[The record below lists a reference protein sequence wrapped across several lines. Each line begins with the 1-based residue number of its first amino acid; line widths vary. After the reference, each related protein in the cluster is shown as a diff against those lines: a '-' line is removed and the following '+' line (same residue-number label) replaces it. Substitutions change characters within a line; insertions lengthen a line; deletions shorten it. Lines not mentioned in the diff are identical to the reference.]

1 METIKLTRARAH
13 AGLAAMLLGSVAWS
27 GGALAQNVSNTN
39 TNTNTN
45 AVTTSTTTTNAAT
58 TNAAT
63 TDAITNNAVTANG
76 AARGQNNNSGG
87 NAGGASSRAPTD
99 PGVRGGDP
107 GAGGALQGLNDVER
121 QYFDVA
127 KDVFQEVD
135 AVAEGLGPT
144 FNLDSCSGCHS
155 QPTIGGTSPAT
166 NPQVAIAT
174 AAGAKNVVPPFI
186 TANGPVREARFVRNR
201 DGSPDGGVHGLFVIT
216 GRSDAAGCNIAQPNF
231 AAELARNNVIFRIP
245 TPLFGLGLVE
255 NVSDGALE
263 ASLAANTQQKRSLG
277 ISGRFNRN
285 GNDGTIARFG
295 WKAQNKSLLL
305 FSGEAYN
312 VEMGITNELFQN
324 ERNNDPN
331 CQLNATPEDTT
342 PLESENTASPSA
354 SFQND
359 IDLFA
364 AFMRLSAPPTPAS
377 AAATPVAQAT
387 PAGQATGT
395 AGATTTTGAAGATT
409 TTGAAGATTTTGTA
423 GAATTTGTASG
434 TTTTTGA
441 ATATSTLMASAAADA
456 SSVLPSAAG
465 SSSAQS
471 SSSASSGAS
480 VTRGTQVFSNVGC
493 QACHTKSLTTAKSAL
508 TGQSNVTIQ
517 PFSDFALHEMGT
529 GLADGVSQGTAN
541 GNEFRTAPLWG
552 VGQRI
557 FFLHD
562 GRTKDLHEAIQQHA
576 SRGSEANTVIN
587 NYNLLSRDDKQ
598 SLLVFLRSL

>member
-1 METIKLTRARAH
+1 METIKLTRARTL

-27 GGALAQNVSNTN
+27 GIALAQDVSNP
-39 TNTNTN
+39 
-45 AVTTSTTTTNAAT
+45 TTSAAT
-58 TNAAT
+58 ANTSAAT
-63 TDAITNNAVTANG
+63 ANVDTNAVTANTAG
-76 AARGQNNNSGG
+76 RGQNNNS
-87 NAGGASSRAPTD
+87 GGASSRAPTD

-107 GAGGALQGLNDVER
+107 GAGGALPGLNDVER
-121 QYFDVA
+121 GYFDVA

-135 AVAEGLGPT
+135 AGPDGLGPR

-155 QPTIGGTSPAT
+155 QPSIGGTSPAT
-166 NPQVAIAT
+166 NPQVAVAT
-174 AAGAKNVVPPFI
+174 LMGAKNVVPSFI
-186 TANGPVREARFVRNR
+186 TANGPIREARFVRNR
-201 DGSPDGGVHGLFVIT
+201 DGSPDGGVHSLFVIT
-216 GRSDAAGCNIAQPNF
+216 GRSDAPGCNIAQPNF
-231 AAELARNNVIFRIP
+231 AAELARNNVVFRIP
-245 TPLFGLGLVE
+245 TPVFGLGLVE
-255 NVSDGALE
+255 NVSDGTLE
-263 ASLAANTQQKRSLG
+263 ASLAANAQQKRALG

-324 ERNNDPN
+324 ERDSDPN
-331 CQLNATPEDTT
+331 CQFKATPNDST

-354 SFQND
+354 SFQSD

-364 AFMRLSAPPTPAS
+364 AFMRFSAPPTPAS
-377 AAATPVAQAT
+377 SAATPVAQASDALNAT
-387 PAGQATGT
+387 AGQ
-395 AGATTTTGAAGATT
+395 
-409 TTGAAGATTTTGTA
+409 TTGTA
-423 GAATTTGTASG
+423 TGASTAS
-434 TTTTTGA
+434 
-441 ATATSTLMASAAADA
+441 SPASAALSPASTA
-456 SSVLPSAAG
+456 SSAASTTVASATADVSSVMTAAAG
-465 SSSAQS
+465 SSTAQP

-480 VTRGTQVFSNVGC
+480 VTRGNQVFSNVGC
-493 QACHTKSLTTAKSAL
+493 QACHTKTLTTAKSPL

-517 PFSDFALHEMGT
+517 PFSDFAVHEMGT

-576 SRGSEANTVIN
+576 SRGSEANAVIN

-598 SLLVFLRSL
+598 ALINYLRSL

>member
-1 METIKLTRARAH
+1 METIKLARARTL
-13 AGLAAMLLGSVAWS
+13 AGLAAMLLGPAAWS
-27 GGALAQNVSNTN
+27 GTALAQDVSNPAASTA
-39 TNTNTN
+39 N
-45 AVTTSTTTTNAAT
+45 ADT
-58 TNAAT
+58 
-63 TDAITNNAVTANG
+63 NAVTANTAG
-76 AARGQNNNSGG
+76 RGQNNNS
-87 NAGGASSRAPTD
+87 GGASSRAPTD

-107 GAGGALQGLNDVER
+107 GAGGALPGLSDVER

-135 AVAEGLGPT
+135 AAADGLGPT

-166 NPQVAIAT
+166 NPQVAVAT
-174 AAGAKNVVPPFI
+174 LMGAKNVVPSFI
-186 TANGPVREARFVRNR
+186 TANGPIREARFVRNR

-216 GRSDAAGCNIAQPNF
+216 GRSDAPGCNIAQPNF
-231 AAELARNNVIFRIP
+231 AAELARNNVVFRIP
-245 TPLFGLGLVE
+245 TPVFGLGLVE
-255 NVSDGALE
+255 NVSDGTLE
-263 ASLAANTQQKRSLG
+263 ASLAANAQQKRGLG

-324 ERNNDPN
+324 ERNSDPACQFKVTPNDS
-331 CQLNATPEDTT
+331 T
-342 PLESENTASPSA
+342 PLVSEETASASA
-354 SFQND
+354 SFQSD

-364 AFMRLSAPPTPAS
+364 AFMRFSAPPTPAS
-377 AAATPVAQAT
+377 ATATPVAQTA
-387 PAGQATGT
+387 PAGQ
-395 AGATTTTGAAGATT
+395 TTGAATA
-409 TTGAAGATTTTGTA
+409 TTGAATATT
-423 GAATTTGTASG
+423 GAASG
-434 TTTTTGA
+434 TTTTGA
-441 ATATSTLMASAAADA
+441 ATATSTLMASASADA
-456 SSVLPSAAG
+456 SSVLPAAAG
-465 SSSAQS
+465 ASSAQS
-471 SSSASSGAS
+471 SSTASSGAS
-480 VTRGTQVFSNVGC
+480 VTRGGQVFSNVGC
-493 QACHTKSLTTAKSAL
+493 QACHTKTLTTEKSPL

-517 PFSDFALHEMGT
+517 PFSDFAVHEMGT
-529 GLADGVSQGTAN
+529 GLADGVSQGSAN

-562 GRTKDLHEAIQQHA
+562 GRTKDLYEAIQQHA

>member
-1 METIKLTRARAH
+1 METIKLTHARAH
-13 AGLAAMLLGSVAWS
+13 AGVAAMLLGSVAWS
-27 GGALAQNVSNTN
+27 GAAFAQNVSNT
-39 TNTNTN
+39 TPN
-45 AVTTSTTTTNAAT
+45 ATAT
-58 TNAAT
+58 GTAT
-63 TDAITNNAVTANG
+63 TDAATTNNAVTANA
-76 AARGQNNNSGG
+76 AARGQSNNS
-87 NAGGASSRAPTD
+87 AGASSRSGATD

-107 GAGGALQGLNDVER
+107 GAGGALPGLNDVER

-127 KDVFQEVD
+127 KEVFQEVD
-135 AVAEGLGPT
+135 AGPDGLGPR

-166 NPQVAIAT
+166 NPQVAVAT
-174 AAGAKNVVPPFI
+174 LMGAKNVVPPFI

-201 DGSPDGGVHGLFVIT
+201 DGTPDGGVHGLFVIT

-231 AAELARNNVIFRIP
+231 AAELARNNVVFRIP
-245 TPLFGLGLVE
+245 TPVFGLGLVE
-255 NVSDGALE
+255 NVSDGTLE
-263 ASLAANTQQKRSLG
+263 ASLAANAQQKRGLG

-324 ERNNDPN
+324 ERESDPACQFKVTPNDS
-331 CQLNATPEDTT
+331 T
-342 PLESENTASPSA
+342 PLVSEETASPSA
-354 SFQND
+354 SFQSD

-364 AFMRLSAPPTPAS
+364 AFMRFSAPPTPAS
-377 AAATPVAQAT
+377 ATATPVAQTT
-387 PAGQATGT
+387 PAGQ
-395 AGATTTTGAAGATT
+395 TTGAATA
-409 TTGAAGATTTTGTA
+409 TTGAATA
-423 GAATTTGTASG
+423 
-434 TTTTTGA
+434 TTGA
-441 ATATSTLMASAAADA
+441 ATATSTLMASASADA
-456 SSVLPSAAG
+456 SSVLPAAAG

-471 SSSASSGAS
+471 SSTASSGAS
-480 VTRGTQVFSNVGC
+480 VTRGGQVFSNVGC
-493 QACHTKSLTTAKSAL
+493 QACHTKTLTTEKSPL

-517 PFSDFALHEMGT
+517 PFSDFAVHEMGT

-562 GRTKDLHEAIQQHA
+562 GRTKDLYEAIQQHA

>member
-1 METIKLTRARAH
+1 METIKLARARTL
-13 AGLAAMLLGSVAWS
+13 AGLAAMLLGTAAWS
-27 GGALAQNVSNTN
+27 GTALAQVVSNPATSAAAA
-39 TNTNTN
+39 NTN
-45 AVTTSTTTTNAAT
+45 AANANADTNAAT
-58 TNAAT
+58 ANAA
-63 TDAITNNAVTANG
+63 G
-76 AARGQNNNSGG
+76 RGQNNNS
-87 NAGGASSRAPTD
+87 GGASSRAPTD

-107 GAGGALQGLNDVER
+107 GAGGALPGLSDVER

-135 AVAEGLGPT
+135 AAADGLGPT

-155 QPTIGGTSPAT
+155 QPTIGGTSPAI
-166 NPQVAIAT
+166 NPQVAVAT
-174 AAGAKNVVPPFI
+174 LMGAKNVVPSFI
-186 TANGPVREARFVRNR
+186 TANGPIREARFVRNR

-216 GRSDAAGCNIAQPNF
+216 GRSDAPGCNIAQPNF
-231 AAELARNNVIFRIP
+231 AAELARNNVVFRIP
-245 TPLFGLGLVE
+245 TPVFGLGLVE
-255 NVSDGALE
+255 NISDGALE
-263 ASLAANTQQKRSLG
+263 ASLAANAQQKRALG

-324 ERNNDPN
+324 ERNSDPACQFKVTPNDS
-331 CQLNATPEDTT
+331 T
-342 PLESENTASPSA
+342 PLVSENTASPSA

-364 AFMRLSAPPTPAS
+364 AFMRFSAPPTPAS
-377 AAATPVAQAT
+377 AAATPVAQT
-387 PAGQATGT
+387 TGGSNVTAGQ
-395 AGATTTTGAAGATT
+395 
-409 TTGAAGATTTTGTA
+409 TTGTA
-423 GAATTTGTASG
+423 TTSSPTSTVVAS
-434 TTTTTGA
+434 
-441 ATATSTLMASAAADA
+441 ATADV
-456 SSVLPSAAG
+456 SSVMATAAG
-465 SSSAQS
+465 SSTAQP

-480 VTRGTQVFSNVGC
+480 VTRGNQVFSNVGC
-493 QACHTKSLTTAKSAL
+493 QACHTKTFTTEKSPL

-517 PFSDFALHEMGT
+517 PFSDFAVHEMGT
-529 GLADGVSQGTAN
+529 GLADGVSQGSAN

-562 GRTKDLHEAIQQHA
+562 GRTMDLHEAIQQHA
-576 SRGSEANTVIN
+576 SRGSEANAVIN

-598 SLLVFLRSL
+598 ALINYLRSL

>member
-1 METIKLTRARAH
+1 METIKLTRAHTH
-13 AGLAAMLLGSVAWS
+13 AAVAAMLLGSVAWS

-39 TNTNTN
+39 PT

-58 TNAAT
+58 TDAAT
-63 TDAITNNAVTANG
+63 TNAMTNNAVTVN
-76 AARGQNNNSGG
+76 AAAAQNNSS
-87 NAGGASSRAPTD
+87 GGASSRSAPTD

-107 GAGGALQGLNDVER
+107 GAGGALPGLNDVER
-121 QYFDVA
+121 GYFDVA

-135 AVAEGLGPT
+135 AGPDGLGPT

-166 NPQVAIAT
+166 NPQVAVAT
-174 AAGAKNVVPPFI
+174 LLGAKNVVPSFI
-186 TANGPVREARFVRNR
+186 TANGPIREARFVRNR

-231 AAELARNNVIFRIP
+231 AAELARNNVVFRIP
-245 TPLFGLGLVE
+245 TPVFGLGLVE

-263 ASLAANTQQKRSLG
+263 AALAANAQQKRALG
-277 ISGRFNRN
+277 ISGHFNHN

-305 FSGEAYN
+305 FAGEAYN

-324 ERNNDPN
+324 ERNSDPA
-331 CQLNATPEDTT
+331 CQFKATPNDRT
-342 PLESENTASPSA
+342 PLVSAETASPSA
-354 SFQND
+354 SFQSD

-364 AFMRLSAPPTPAS
+364 AFMRFSAPPTPAS
-377 AAATPVAQAT
+377 AAATPVAQAA
-387 PAGQATGT
+387 PAAQ
-395 AGATTTTGAAGATT
+395 TTGAATATT
-409 TTGAAGATTTTGTA
+409 DAATATTGAA
-423 GAATTTGTASG
+423 SG
-434 TTTTTGA
+434 TTATGA
-441 ATATSTLMASAAADA
+441 ATATSTLMASASADA

-465 SSSAQS
+465 SAAAPSSSA
-471 SSSASSGAS
+471 ASSGAS
-480 VTRGTQVFSNVGC
+480 VTRGNQVFSNVGC
-493 QACHTKSLTTAKSAL
+493 QACHTKTLTTEKSPL

-517 PFSDFALHEMGT
+517 PFSDFAVHEMGT
-529 GLADGVSQGTAN
+529 GLADGVSQGSAN

-562 GRTKDLHEAIQQHA
+562 GRTKDLNVAILQHA

-587 NYNLLSRDDKQ
+587 NYNLLARDDKQ
-598 SLLVFLRSL
+598 ALINYLRSL

>member
-1 METIKLTRARAH
+1 MEMIKVARARTL
-13 AGLAAMLLGSVAWS
+13 AGLAMLLGSAGWS
-27 GGALAQNVSNTN
+27 GPALAQAVSNPTAN
-39 TNTNTN
+39 P
-45 AVTTSTTTTNAAT
+45 TTSAAANANPTAAAPDANANAAAA
-58 TNAAT
+58 NAAGRGQ
-63 TDAITNNAVTANG
+63 TNN
-76 AARGQNNNSGG
+76 SS
-87 NAGGASSRAPTD
+87 AGSARAPVD

-107 GAGGALQGLNDVER
+107 GAGGPLPGLSDLER
-121 QYFDVA
+121 GYFDVA

-135 AVAEGLGPT
+135 AGPDGLGPR

-155 QPTIGGTSPAT
+155 QPSIGGTSPAT
-166 NPQVAIAT
+166 NPQVAVAT
-174 AAGAKNVVPPFI
+174 LMGAKNVVPSFI
-186 TANGPVREARFVRNR
+186 TANGPIREARFVRNR

-216 GRSDAAGCNIAQPNF
+216 GRSDTPGCNIAQPNF
-231 AAELARNNVIFRIP
+231 AAEVARNNVVFRIP
-245 TPLFGLGLVE
+245 TPVFGSGLVE
-255 NVSDGALE
+255 NISDGTLE
-263 ASLAANTQQKRSLG
+263 ASLAANAQQKRGLG

-324 ERNNDPN
+324 ERESDPACQFKVTPNDS
-331 CQLNATPEDTT
+331 TPMV
-342 PLESENTASPSA
+342 SENTTSPSA

-377 AAATPVAQAT
+377 GAAAPVAQTSDPLNAA
-387 PAGQATGT
+387 PGQ
-395 AGATTTTGAAGATT
+395 
-409 TTGAAGATTTTGTA
+409 
-423 GAATTTGTASG
+423 
-434 TTTTTGA
+434 TTGA
-441 ATATSTLMASAAADA
+441 ATGATTTSNATPATSTASTPAPTVVASAAADV
-456 SSVLPSAAG
+456 SSVMTAAAG
-465 SSSAQS
+465 ASTAQP

-480 VTRGTQVFSNVGC
+480 VTRGNQVFSNVGC
-493 QACHTKSLTTAKSAL
+493 QACHTKTFTTEKSPL

-517 PFSDFALHEMGT
+517 PFSDFAVHDMGA

-576 SRGSEANTVIN
+576 SRGSEANAVIN

-598 SLLVFLRSL
+598 SLINYLRSL

>member
-1 METIKLTRARAH
+1 METIKLARARTL

-27 GGALAQNVSNTN
+27 ATALAQDVSNPT
-39 TNTNTN
+39 TSAATANTN
-45 AVTTSTTTTNAAT
+45 AANANVDTNAVSA
-58 TNAAT
+58 N
-63 TDAITNNAVTANG
+63 TAG
-76 AARGQNNNSGG
+76 RGQNNNSS
-87 NAGGASSRAPTD
+87 GASSRAPTD

-107 GAGGALQGLNDVER
+107 GAGGALPGLIDVER

-135 AVAEGLGPT
+135 AAVDGLGPR

-166 NPQVAIAT
+166 NPQVAVAT
-174 AAGAKNVVPPFI
+174 LMGAKNVVPSFI
-186 TANGPVREARFVRNR
+186 TANGPIREARFVRNR
-201 DGSPDGGVHGLFVIT
+201 DGSPDGGVHSLFVIT
-216 GRSDAAGCNIAQPNF
+216 GRSDAPGCNIAQPNF
-231 AAELARNNVIFRIP
+231 AAELARNNVVFRIP
-245 TPLFGLGLVE
+245 TPVFGLGLVE
-255 NVSDGALE
+255 NISDGALE
-263 ASLAANTQQKRSLG
+263 ASLAANAQQKRALG

-324 ERNNDPN
+324 ERDSDPACQFKVTPNDS
-331 CQLNATPEDTT
+331 T
-342 PLESENTASPSA
+342 PLVSENTASPAA

-364 AFMRLSAPPTPAS
+364 AFMRFSAPPTPTS
-377 AAATPVAQAT
+377 ATATPVAQAT
-387 PAGQATGT
+387 GASNVTAGQ
-395 AGATTTTGAAGATT
+395 
-409 TTGAAGATTTTGTA
+409 TTGTA
-423 GAATTTGTASG
+423 TGASTTPSSASTSSAASTAS
-434 TTTTTGA
+434 TAPSAASTVVA
-441 ATATSTLMASAAADA
+441 SATADV
-456 SSVLPSAAG
+456 SSVMTAAAG
-465 SSSAQS
+465 SSTAQP

-480 VTRGTQVFSNVGC
+480 VTRGNQVFSNVGC
-493 QACHTKSLTTAKSAL
+493 QACHTKTLTTEKSPL

-517 PFSDFALHEMGT
+517 PFSDFAVHEMGT

-576 SRGSEANTVIN
+576 SRGSEANAVIN

-598 SLLVFLRSL
+598 ALINYLRSL

>member
-1 METIKLTRARAH
+1 METIKLARARTL

-27 GGALAQNVSNTN
+27 GTAFAQDVSNPTAAAANAN
-39 TNTNTN
+39 TTAATAGVN
-45 AVTTSTTTTNAAT
+45 ANAAT
-58 TNAAT
+58 AN
-63 TDAITNNAVTANG
+63 TAG
-76 AARGQNNNSGG
+76 RGQNNNS
-87 NAGGASSRAPTD
+87 GGASSRAPTD

-107 GAGGALQGLNDVER
+107 GAGGALPGLNDVER

-135 AVAEGLGPT
+135 AAADGLGPR

-166 NPQVAIAT
+166 NPQVAVAT
-174 AAGAKNVVPPFI
+174 LMGAKNVVPSFI

-231 AAELARNNVIFRIP
+231 AAELARNNVVFRIP

-263 ASLAANTQQKRSLG
+263 AALAANAQQKRTLG

-324 ERNNDPN
+324 ERNSDPA
-331 CQLNATPEDTT
+331 CQFKHTPNDTT
-342 PLESENTASPSA
+342 PLVSEETASPSA
-354 SFQND
+354 SFQSD

-377 AAATPVAQAT
+377 ATDTPVAQS
-387 PAGQATGT
+387 TGT
-395 AGATTTTGAAGATT
+395 AGA
-409 TTGAAGATTTTGTA
+409 
-423 GAATTTGTASG
+423 S
-434 TTTTTGA
+434 
-441 ATATSTLMASAAADA
+441 STVVASAAADA
-456 SSVLPSAAG
+456 SSVLPAAAG
-465 SSSAQS
+465 STAN
-471 SSSASSGAS
+471 SSSATTSMSSTSSGAS
-480 VTRGTQVFSNVGC
+480 ATRGSQIFSNIGC
-493 QACHTKSLTTAKSAL
+493 QACHIKSLTTGQSAL

-517 PFSDFALHEMGT
+517 PYSDFALHDMGS

-576 SRGSEANTVIN
+576 SRGSEANAVIN
-587 NYNLLSRDDKQ
+587 NYNQLSRDDKQ
-598 SLLVFLRSL
+598 AIVNFLRSL

>member
-13 AGLAAMLLGSVAWS
+13 AGIAAMLLGSVAWS
-27 GGALAQNVSNTN
+27 GGALAQNVSNT
-39 TNTNTN
+39 TPN
-45 AVTTSTTTTNAAT
+45 AVATSTTTTDATTANAAT
-58 TNAAT
+58 ANA
-63 TDAITNNAVTANG
+63 
-76 AARGQNNNSGG
+76 AARGQTNNSGG
-87 NAGGASSRAPTD
+87 SSSRSAPTD

-107 GAGGALQGLNDVER
+107 GAGGALTGLNDVER

-127 KDVFQEVD
+127 KEVFQEVD
-135 AVAEGLGPT
+135 AAADGLGPT

-166 NPQVAIAT
+166 NPQVAVAT
-174 AAGAKNVVPPFI
+174 LMGAKNVVPPFI
-186 TANGPVREARFVRNR
+186 TATGPIREARFVRNR

-216 GRSDAAGCNIAQPNF
+216 GRSDAPGCNIAQPNF
-231 AAELARNNVIFRIP
+231 AAELARNNVVFRIP
-245 TPLFGLGLVE
+245 TPVFGLGLVE
-255 NVSDGALE
+255 NVSDGTLE
-263 ASLAANTQQKRSLG
+263 ASLAANAQQKRALG

-324 ERNNDPN
+324 ERNSDPA
-331 CQLNATPEDTT
+331 CQFKATPNDST
-342 PLESENTASPSA
+342 PLVSEETASPAA

-364 AFMRLSAPPTPAS
+364 AFMRFSAPPTPAS
-377 AAATPVAQAT
+377 ATATPVAQTA
-387 PAGQATGT
+387 PAGQ
-395 AGATTTTGAAGATT
+395 
-409 TTGAAGATTTTGTA
+409 TTGTA
-423 GAATTTGTASG
+423 TATTGAASG
-434 TTTTTGA
+434 TTTTAA
-441 ATATSTLMASAAADA
+441 ATATSTLMASASADA
-456 SSVLPSAAG
+456 SSVMTAVAG
-465 SSSAQS
+465 SSAAQPS
-471 SSSASSGAS
+471 STASSGTS
-480 VTRGTQVFSNVGC
+480 VTRGGQVFSNVGC
-493 QACHTKSLTTAKSAL
+493 QACHTKTLTTEKSPL

-517 PFSDFALHEMGT
+517 PFSDFAVHEMGT
-529 GLADGVSQGTAN
+529 GLADGVSQGSAN

-552 VGQRI
+552 IGQRI

-598 SLLVFLRSL
+598 SLLNFLRSL

>member
-1 METIKLTRARAH
+1 METIKLARVRTL

-27 GGALAQNVSNTN
+27 GTALAQDVSNPTAAAANAN
-39 TNTNTN
+39 TT
-45 AVTTSTTTTNAAT
+45 AAT
-58 TNAAT
+58 AGVNA
-63 TDAITNNAVTANG
+63 NAVTANTAG
-76 AARGQNNNSGG
+76 RGQSNNS
-87 NAGGASSRAPTD
+87 GGASSRAPTD

-107 GAGGALQGLNDVER
+107 GAGGALPGLNDVER

-135 AVAEGLGPT
+135 AGPDGLGPR

-166 NPQVAIAT
+166 NPQVAVAT
-174 AAGAKNVVPPFI
+174 LMGAKNVVPSFI

-201 DGSPDGGVHGLFVIT
+201 DGSPDGGVHSLFVIT
-216 GRSDAAGCNIAQPNF
+216 GRSDAPGCNIAQPNF
-231 AAELARNNVIFRIP
+231 AAELARNNVVFRIP
-245 TPLFGLGLVE
+245 TPVFGLGLVE
-255 NVSDGALE
+255 NISDGALE
-263 ASLAANTQQKRSLG
+263 ASLAANAQQKRALG

-324 ERNNDPN
+324 ERDSDPACQFKVTPNDS
-331 CQLNATPEDTT
+331 T
-342 PLESENTASPSA
+342 PLVSENTASPSA

-364 AFMRLSAPPTPAS
+364 AFMRFSAPPTPAS
-377 AAATPVAQAT
+377 SAATPVAQASGALNAT
-387 PAGQATGT
+387 AGQ
-395 AGATTTTGAAGATT
+395 TTGAA
-409 TTGAAGATTTTGTA
+409 AGTS
-423 GAATTTGTASG
+423 TASSPTSAASG
-434 TTTTTGA
+434 SASTTPDAASTAPSTASTA
-441 ATATSTLMASAAADA
+441 SSSASTVVASATADV
-456 SSVLPSAAG
+456 SSVMTAAAG
-465 SSSAQS
+465 SSTAQP

-480 VTRGTQVFSNVGC
+480 VTRGNQVFSNVGC
-493 QACHTKSLTTAKSAL
+493 QACHTKTFTTEKSPL
-508 TGQSNVTIQ
+508 TGQSNVTLQ
-517 PFSDFALHEMGT
+517 PFSDFAVHEMGT
-529 GLADGVSQGTAN
+529 GLADGVSQGSAN

-576 SRGSEANTVIN
+576 SRGSEANAVIN

-598 SLLVFLRSL
+598 ALINYLRSL

>member
-27 GGALAQNVSNTN
+27 GGALAQNVSN

>member
-1 METIKLTRARAH
+1 METIKLARARTL
-13 AGLAAMLLGSVAWS
+13 AGLAAMLLGSAAWS
-27 GGALAQNVSNTN
+27 GTALAQDVSNPAASTA
-39 TNTNTN
+39 N
-45 AVTTSTTTTNAAT
+45 ADT
-58 TNAAT
+58 
-63 TDAITNNAVTANG
+63 NAVTANTAG
-76 AARGQNNNSGG
+76 RGQNNNS
-87 NAGGASSRAPTD
+87 GGASSRAPTD

-107 GAGGALQGLNDVER
+107 GAGGALPGLSDVER

-135 AVAEGLGPT
+135 AAADGLGPT

-155 QPTIGGTSPAT
+155 QPTIGGTSPST
-166 NPQVAIAT
+166 NPQVAVAT
-174 AAGAKNVVPPFI
+174 LMGAKNVVPSFI
-186 TANGPVREARFVRNR
+186 TANGPIREARFVRNR

-216 GRSDAAGCNIAQPNF
+216 GRSDAPGCNIAQPNF
-231 AAELARNNVIFRIP
+231 AAELARNNVVFRIP
-245 TPLFGLGLVE
+245 TPVFGLGLVE
-255 NVSDGALE
+255 NISDGALE
-263 ASLAANTQQKRSLG
+263 ASLAANAQQKRALG

-324 ERNNDPN
+324 ERNSDPACQFKVTPNDS
-331 CQLNATPEDTT
+331 T
-342 PLESENTASPSA
+342 PLVSENTASPSA

-364 AFMRLSAPPTPAS
+364 AFMRFSAPPTPAS

-387 PAGQATGT
+387 GGSNVTAGQ
-395 AGATTTTGAAGATT
+395 
-409 TTGAAGATTTTGTA
+409 TTGTA
-423 GAATTTGTASG
+423 TTSSPTSTVVAS
-434 TTTTTGA
+434 
-441 ATATSTLMASAAADA
+441 ATADV
-456 SSVLPSAAG
+456 SSVMATAAG
-465 SSSAQS
+465 SSTAQP

-480 VTRGTQVFSNVGC
+480 VTRGNQVFSNVGC
-493 QACHTKSLTTAKSAL
+493 QACHTKTFTTEKSPL

-517 PFSDFALHEMGT
+517 PFSDFAVHEMGT

-576 SRGSEANTVIN
+576 SRGSEANAVIN

-598 SLLVFLRSL
+598 ALINYLRSL